1 MTLKEKFTKILYT
14 QSHDDTECLRIRFE
28 NIEKVIYSQ
37 EKIADDYAIKF
48 AEWCMLN
55 YNFINKEHYTI
66 LLKEF
71 KKQKGL

>member
-1 MTLKEKFTKILYT
+1 MTLKEKI
-14 QSHDDTECLRIRFE
+14 QDIQITECMAETLEYI
-28 NIEKVIYSQ
+28 S
-37 EKIADDYAIKF
+37 DDYAIEF

>member
-1 MTLKEKFTKILYT
+1 MTLKEKFENVLCNWIDKDYNREFVAKI
-14 QSHDDTECLRIRFE
+14 
-28 NIEKVIYSQ
+28 IESD
-37 EKIADDYAIKF
+37 ADDYAIEF